1 MSEQRHLARDLKA
14 MEAVKASLLELTD
27 DEDTIRD
34 TLEGETDLE
43 GFVRKLMLSIDEDQL
58 ILDGIAARVSD
69 LKEREDRYKKS
80 IEWKRT
86 LILQGMQVAEQ
97 QTFTL
102 DIATISRR
110 KPPAQ
115 LFISDES
122 KLPAKYWVPSDPRL
136 SKSDLK
142 ADLKPFKDDDGKL
155 VTPVIDGAHLEDGPE
170 GLTVRRK

>member
-1 MSEQRHLARDLKA
+1 MSEQRFLERDLKA
-14 MEAVKASLLELTD
+14 MEVVKASILELTD

-43 GFVRKLMLSIDEDQL
+43 GFMRKIMLSIDEDQL
-58 ILDGIAARVSD
+58 IVDGVAARVAD
-69 LKEREDRYKKS
+69 LKEREERYKKS

-97 QTFTL
+97 QKFTL

-110 KPPAQ
+110 KPTAQ
-115 LFISDES
+115 LIITDES
-122 KLPAKYWVPSDPRL
+122 KLPAKYWAPTDPKL

-142 ADLKPFKDDDGKL
+142 ADLKPFEDDDGNL
-155 VTPVIDGAHLEDGPE
+155 MTPEIPGAHLEDGPE